1 MSTSTHQRIH
11 AHLHTRRQSRIATHV
26 LLFAVYVL
34 AVFSWLALP
43 ASMQPPVSSPRLFIV
58 QAASSDEAAAA
69 TIRATG
75 RVARR
80 LGIIGGVSAWLD
92 ATALQRLTSN
102 PAIRAVH
109 PDQAVYPALDTSST
123 AAIQKHEL
131 EPIEAPSVALKAVPL
146 HQQNIIGSGVT
157 VAVVDTGLAP
167 LDAKSWVRTADG
179 SLMIAGK
186 KPADGFVVFHDFVG
200 LTGDDSIDPN
210 GHGTHV
216 VGSIV
221 NNRKLKGS
229 GQAAMGVA
237 PGVNLVVARALDA
250 NGGGSYA
257 TVIAAIDWVVQ
268 QRSTYNIKVLNLS
281 VYAPVASPYWA
292 DPLAQAVMRAWQAGL
307 VVVVAAGNDGPNAAT
322 ITVPANVPYVISVGA
337 LKSSL
342 FTGGGDE
349 VAAFSARGPTESAF
363 AKPDI
368 LVPAVRVVAPM
379 PDDSILATQVLA
391 GRLIEKGRLDV
402 RLAQSKKD
410 VGYYQL
416 SGTSMAAA
424 EVSGVV
430 ALLLQAQPSL
440 TNDQVKYR
448 LKATARLAV
457 DPASGRAAYSIWEQG
472 AGYVQTAAAVSST
485 TTDTSNQNLDLATDL
500 NLDLATHPWGETTY
514 DAGTG
519 TFHFPTIATTPPGYM
534 DWIGAGRTLR
544 GVPLWT
550 GDPTVWSDASRIWR
564 GASRVWRGAD
574 MNWVGDEELWAG
586 ASRVW
591 RGTLSPTSASPASVE
606 PGRLDPLRE
615 YTVFVANVRK

>member
-1 MSTSTHQRIH
+1 MSISTCRRIRSH
-11 AHLHTRRQSRIATHV
+11 IHTRQQPRIVVLLLAVHV
-26 LLFAVYVL
+26 LLAL
-34 AVFSWLALP
+34 SCLALP
-43 ASMQPPVSSPRLFIV
+43 GTTRQPVQPPQLFIV
-58 QAASSDEAAAA
+58 QAASSDQAAAA
-69 TIRATG
+69 TARASG
-75 RVARR
+75 IVSRQ
-80 LGIIGGVSAWLD
+80 LGIIGAVSAWLD
-92 ATALQRLTSN
+92 AAALRTLIN
-102 PAIRAVH
+102 DPAIRAVY
-109 PDQAVYPALDTSST
+109 PDHVIHPALDSSSI
-123 AAIQKHEL
+123 AAQWQKS
-131 EPIEAPSVALKAVPL
+131 EPIEAPSVALNAVPL
-146 HQQNIIGSGVT
+146 HQQNIIGRGVT

-167 LDAKSWVRTADG
+167 LDPLSWVHKPDG

-186 KPADGFVVFHDFVG
+186 QPADGFVVFRDFVDP
-200 LTGDDSIDPN
+200 TGDDSVDPN

-221 NNRKLKGS
+221 NNRKLKTS
-229 GQAAMGVA
+229 GQGAMGVA

-250 NGGGSYA
+250 DGAGAYS

-268 QRSTYNIKVLNLS
+268 QRATYGIKVLNLS
-281 VYAPVASPYWA
+281 IYAPVASPYWA

-307 VVVVAAGNDGPNAAT
+307 VVVVAAGNDGPKAAT

-337 LKSSL
+337 LKSGL
-342 FTGGGDE
+342 FTDSGGDE
-349 VAAFSARGPTESAF
+349 LASFSARGPTESAF

-379 PDDSILATQVLA
+379 PDDSVLATQVLA
-391 GRLIEKGRLDV
+391 GRLTNKGRLDV

-448 LKATARLAV
+448 LKATARLAT
-457 DPASGRAAYSIWEQG
+457 DPATGRATYSIWEQG
-472 AGYVQTAAAVSST
+472 AGYVQTAAAVNGT
-485 TTDTSNQNLDLATDL
+485 TTEASNQNLDLATDL

-514 DAGTG
+514 DAVTG
-519 TFHFPTIATTPPGYM
+519 TFYFPTIATTPAGYM
-534 DWIGAGRTLR
+534 EWIGAGRTVV
-544 GVPLWT
+544 GAPSWT
-550 GDPTVWSDASRIWR
+550 GDPTVWSDASRVWR

-574 MNWVGDEELWAG
+574 MTWAGDEELWAG

-591 RGTLSPTSASPASVE
+591 RGALPPTIASRASVD
-606 PGRLDPLRE
+606 PKRLDPQHE
-615 YTVFVANVRK
+615 YTVYIPGVRT

>member
-1 MSTSTHQRIH
+1 M
-11 AHLHTRRQSRIATHV
+11 
-26 LLFAVYVL
+26 FAIQVL
-34 AVFSWLALP
+34 AVLGWLGLP
-43 ASMQPPVSSPRLFIV
+43 ASVQQPVPPRLFIV
-58 QAASSDEAAAA
+58 QAASSDQAAAA

-75 RVARR
+75 RVSRQ
-80 LGIIGGVSAWLD
+80 LGIIGAVSAWLD
-92 ATALQRLTSN
+92 AAALHAISGD
-102 PAIRAVH
+102 PAVRAVYA
-109 PDQAVYPALDTSST
+109 DQAVYPALDAS
-123 AAIQKHEL
+123 AIPIQKPSL
-131 EPIEAPSVALKAVPL
+131 EPIEAPSVALNAVPL
-146 HQQNIIGSGVT
+146 HQQNIIGTGVT

-186 KPADGFVVFHDFVG
+186 QPADGFVVFHDFVG
-200 LTGDDSIDPN
+200 PTGDDSSDPN

-216 VGSIV
+216 IGSIV
-221 NNRKLKGS
+221 NNRKLKAS
-229 GQAAMGVA
+229 GQGAMGVA
-237 PGVNLVVARALDA
+237 PGVNLVVARALGAD
-250 NGGGSYA
+250 GGGSYSS
-257 TVIAAIDWVVQ
+257 VIAAIDWVVQ
-268 QRSTYNIKVLNLS
+268 QRSTYGIKVLNLS

-337 LKSSL
+337 LKSHL
-342 FTGGGDE
+342 FTGSGGDE
-349 VAAFSARGPTESAF
+349 LASFSARGPTESAF

-379 PDDSILATQVLA
+379 PDDSVLATQVLA
-391 GRLIEKGRLDV
+391 GRLMEKGRLDV

-430 ALLLQAQPSL
+430 AMLLQVQPSL

-457 DPASGRAAYSIWEQG
+457 DPATGRATYSIWEQG
-472 AGYVQTAAAVSST
+472 AGYVQTSAAVNGTST
-485 TTDTSNQNLDLATDL
+485 EASNQNLDIATDL

-514 DAGTG
+514 DPATG
-519 TFHFPTIATTPPGYM
+519 TFYFPTIDTTPAGYM
-534 DWIGAGRTLR
+534 EWIGAGRTLS
-544 GVPLWT
+544 GAPLWT
-550 GDPTVWSDASRIWR
+550 GDPIVWSDAARIWR

-574 MNWVGDEELWAG
+574 RSWAGDEELWAG

-591 RGTLSPTSASPASVE
+591 RGALPPTIASLANVDPK
-606 PGRLDPLRE
+606 RLDPLHE
-615 YTVFVANVRK
+615 YTVFVAGVRR